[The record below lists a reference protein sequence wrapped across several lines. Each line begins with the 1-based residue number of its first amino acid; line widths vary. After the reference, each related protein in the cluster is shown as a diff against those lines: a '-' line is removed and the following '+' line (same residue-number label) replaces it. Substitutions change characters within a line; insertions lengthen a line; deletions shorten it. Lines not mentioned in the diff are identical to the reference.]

1 MTDSTPL
8 DAEAV
13 AKFLLDHP
21 DFLTRHP
28 EVLDQLQ
35 LPHESGEAVSLIE
48 RQVEQL
54 RARNAKLNGQ
64 LNQLIKTAS
73 DNEVLMTRLHDLT
86 LELMTIGDIARFFD
100 RLAEVL
106 QEEFEADVLNISLF
120 DRELQASDRTPLF
133 KVDPDDAELQALK
146 PQLDKGESSCGRLN
160 RNKLDV
166 LFRSR
171 AQWVQSTA
179 LVPIADKGFLAI
191 GSSDPAR
198 FYPGMGTL
206 FLDLLASVIFTRLEI
221 EAPAQRR
228 RTA

>member
-1 MTDSTPL
+1 MTDTTPL
-8 DAEAV
+8 DAETV
-13 AKFLLDHP
+13 AQFLIDHP

-28 EVLDQLQ
+28 QVLGQLE

-54 RARNAKLNGQ
+54 RTRNDKLTGQ
-64 LNQLIKTAS
+64 INQLIRVAG
-73 DNEVLMTRLHDLT
+73 DNEKLMVRLHSFT
-86 LELMTIGDIARFFD
+86 LELMTLGDIAAFFD

-106 QEEFEADVLNISLF
+106 QDEFEADVLNISLY
-120 DRELQASDRTPLF
+120 DREIQGDERTPIF
-133 KVDPDDAELQALK
+133 KVDPDSAGLEPLK
-146 PQLDKGESSCGRLN
+146 AQLERKESSCGRLN
-160 RNKLDV
+160 RNKLDT

-179 LVPIADKGFLAI
+179 LVPIGDKGFLAI

-206 FLDLLASVIFTRLEI
+206 FLDLLAQVIFTRLEI
-221 EAPAQRR
+221 EGPEQQR

>member
-8 DAEAV
+8 DADDV
-13 AKFLLDHP
+13 AQFLTDHP
-21 DFLTRHP
+21 DFLARHP
-28 EVLDQLQ
+28 EVLDRLE

-54 RARNAKLNGQ
+54 RSRNDKLSGQ
-64 LNQLIKTAS
+64 LNQLVKVAS
-73 DNEVLMTRLHDLT
+73 DNEKLMVRLHSFT
-86 LELMTIGDIARFFD
+86 LELMTIGDISAFFD

-106 QEEFEADVLNISLF
+106 QDEFEADVLNISLY
-120 DRELQASDRTPLF
+120 DREIQGGDRTPIF
-133 KVDPDDAELQALK
+133 KVDVDSAELEPLRE
-146 PQLDKGESSCGRLN
+146 QLDRKESSCGRLN
-160 RNKLDV
+160 RNKLDT

-179 LVPIADKGFLAI
+179 LVPIGDKGFLAI

-206 FLDLLASVIFTRLEI
+206 FLDLLAQVIFTRLEI
-221 EAPAQRR
+221 EAPEQQR

>member
-8 DAEAV
+8 DADAV
-13 AKFLLDHP
+13 AQFLIEHP
-21 DFLTRHP
+21 DFLNQHP
-28 EVLDQLQ
+28 QVLGALE
-35 LPHESGEAVSLIE
+35 LPHESGEAISLIE

-54 RARNAKLNGQ
+54 RSRNDKLGSQ
-64 LNQLIKTAS
+64 LNQLIKLAG
-73 DNEVLMTRLHDLT
+73 DNEKLMVRLHGLT
-86 LELMTIGDIARFFD
+86 LELMTIGDITAFFD

-106 QEEFEADVLNISLF
+106 QDEFEADALNISLY
-120 DRELQASDRTPLF
+120 DRDIQGSDRTPVF
-133 KVDPDDAELQALK
+133 KVKSDSSELEPLRE
-146 PQLDKGESSCGRLN
+146 QLERKESSCGRLN
-160 RNKLDV
+160 RSKLDT

-179 LVPIADKGFLAI
+179 LVPIGDKGFLAI

-206 FLDLLASVIFTRLEI
+206 FLDLLAQVIFTRLEI
-221 EAPAQRR
+221 EAPEQQR

>member
-1 MTDSTPL
+1 MTDSPPL

-13 AKFLLDHP
+13 AQFLIDHP
-21 DFLTRHP
+21 DFLTHFP
-28 EVLDQLQ
+28 KVLGELQ

-54 RARNAKLNGQ
+54 RSRNEKLTGQ
-64 LNQLIKTAS
+64 LNQLIRVAG
-73 DNEVLMTRLHDLT
+73 DNEKLMIRLHSFT
-86 LELMTIGDIARFFD
+86 LELMTIGDLTAFFD

-106 QEEFEADVLNISLF
+106 QDEFEADVLNISLY
-120 DRELQASDRTPLF
+120 DREIQGGDRTPIF
-133 KVDPDDAELQALK
+133 KVDPDSPELEPLK
-146 PQLDKGESSCGRLN
+146 AQLDRKESSCGRLN
-160 RNKLDV
+160 RNKLDT

-206 FLDLLASVIFTRLEI
+206 FLDLLAQVIFTRLEI
-221 EAPAQRR
+221 EAPEQQR

>member
-8 DAEAV
+8 DADAV
-13 AKFLLDHP
+13 AQFLLDHP

-28 EVLDQLQ
+28 QVLGRLQ

-54 RARNAKLNGQ
+54 RSRNDKLTGQ
-64 LNQLIKTAS
+64 LNQLIKVAS
-73 DNEVLMTRLHDLT
+73 DNEKLMVRLHSLT
-86 LELMTIGDIARFFD
+86 LDLMTIGDITAFFD

-106 QEEFEADVLNISLF
+106 QDEFEADVLNISLF
-120 DRELQASDRTPLF
+120 DREIQGSDSTPIF
-133 KVDPDDAELQALK
+133 KVDADSAELEPIK
-146 PQLDKGESSCGRLN
+146 DQLDKKESSCGRLN
-160 RNKLDV
+160 RKKLDT

-179 LVPIADKGFLAI
+179 LVPIGDKGFLAI

-206 FLDLLASVIFTRLEI
+206 FLDLLAQVIFTRLEI
-221 EAPAQRR
+221 EAPEQQR

>member
-8 DAEAV
+8 DADAV
-13 AKFLLDHP
+13 AQFLIDHP

-28 EVLDQLQ
+28 QVLGQLE

-48 RQVEQL
+48 RQVDQL
-54 RARNAKLNGQ
+54 RGRNEKLSGQ
-64 LNQLIKTAS
+64 LNQLIKVAG
-73 DNEVLMTRLHDLT
+73 DNEKLMVRLHGFT
-86 LELMTIGDIARFFD
+86 LELMTIGDLTAFFD

-106 QEEFEADVLNISLF
+106 QDEFEADVLNISLY
-120 DRELQASDRTPLF
+120 DREIQGDERTPIF
-133 KVDPDDAELQALK
+133 KVDPDSAEFEPLK
-146 PQLDKGESSCGRLN
+146 AQLERGESSCGRLN
-160 RNKLDV
+160 RNKLDI

-179 LVPIADKGFLAI
+179 LVPIGDKGFLAI

-206 FLDLLASVIFTRLEI
+206 FLDLLAQAIFTRLEI
-221 EAPAQRR
+221 EAPEQQR

>member
-8 DAEAV
+8 DSDAV
-13 AKFLLDHP
+13 AQFLIEHP
-21 DFLTRHP
+21 DFLNQHP
-28 EVLDQLQ
+28 QVLGALE

-54 RARNAKLNGQ
+54 RSRNDKLGSQ
-64 LNQLIKTAS
+64 LNQLVKLAG
-73 DNEVLMTRLHDLT
+73 DNEKLMVRLHGLT
-86 LELMTIGDIARFFD
+86 LELMTIGDITAFFD

-106 QEEFEADVLNISLF
+106 QDEFEADALNISLY
-120 DRELQASDRTPLF
+120 DREIQGSDRTPVF
-133 KVDPDDAELQALK
+133 QVKADSSELEPLRE
-146 PQLDKGESSCGRLN
+146 QLERKESSCGRLN
-160 RNKLDV
+160 RSKLDT

-179 LVPIADKGFLAI
+179 LVPISDKGFLAI

-206 FLDLLASVIFTRLEI
+206 FLDLLAQVIFTRLEI
-221 EAPAQRR
+221 EAPEQQR